1 MATDPTPPKE
11 PSLADKLAADAA
23 AAAAQKTA
31 EAMVRG
37 AVAAVGKAAGSALD
51 AVETL
56 LFGKVG
62 GAEEAVAREAEA
74 DPVQRLRDQY
84 GVETRAARKKTTEAE
99 KLDEAKRQ
107 LDELKKARDANQS
120 TADAPPVERKRTL

>member
-1 MATDPTPPKE
+1 MAADPLPPKE
-11 PSLADKLAADAA
+11 PSLAEKLATDAA

-31 EAMVRG
+31 ESMVRG

-51 AVETL
+51 AVETM

-74 DPVQRLRDQY
+74 DPMQRLRDQY
-84 GVETRAARKKTTEAE
+84 GVETRTAPKKATEAE

-107 LDELKKARDANQS
+107 LEELKKVRGAQQA

>member
-1 MATDPTPPKE
+1 MATDPAPPKE

-84 GVETRAARKKTTEAE
+84 GVETRAAPKKTTEAE

-107 LDELKKARDANQS
+107 LEELKKARDTPQTA
-120 TADAPPVERKRTL
+120 ADAPPVERKRTL